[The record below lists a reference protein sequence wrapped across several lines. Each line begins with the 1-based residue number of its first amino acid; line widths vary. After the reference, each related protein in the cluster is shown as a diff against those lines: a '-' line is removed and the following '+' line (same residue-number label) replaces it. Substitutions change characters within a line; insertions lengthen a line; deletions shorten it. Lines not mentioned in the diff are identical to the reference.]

1 MQRIVDLTHPL
12 DEATPVYPGDPPLEV
27 SVLETTRDVRP
38 ERRALNSSRVSLG
51 MHCGTHMDA
60 PFHFFDEGHPI
71 DRVPLE
77 RLVGPALLIDLR
89 STSAGGSIETAHLE
103 AHRARLEQVRR
114 AVLFTGWSRQ
124 WGRPEYF
131 SDHPVMSGEAA
142 ELLVACGGAVGGRGH
157 AFGGPAAVSSPHC
170 LARQGRDH
178 RGELDKLGGAGC
190 QHISPGGDSAQADG
204 PGGLAGSRHCLGS
217 LRSCDAEHSAI

>member
-1 MQRIVDLTHPL
+1 MTVQRIVDLSHPL

-60 PFHFFDEGHPI
+60 PFHFFDKGRPI

-142 ELLVACGGAVGGRGH
+142 ELLVACGVQLVGVDMPSVDRPPFPAHIALLGKDVIIVENLTNLEALAANTFHLAVIPLKLTGRE
-157 AFGGPAAVSSPHC
+157 ASPA
-170 LARQGRDH
+170 R
-178 RGELDKLGGAGC
+178 
-190 QHISPGGDSAQADG
+190 
-204 PGGLAGSRHCLGS
+204 
-217 LRSCDAEHSAI
+217 AIAWDL